1 MKILFDQGAPVPLQR
16 HLTGHVVET
25 LFGRGWFSQFAG
37 DSFGKHMKIWFC
49 VIVSICLS
57 ARFGVA
63 QCASRQGNLS
73 AKICFERFE
82 SNGAINTQETVVKLS
97 NYQSISL
104 MGGQAACIFLEPG
117 DHSFNIE
124 FCKAY
129 ETPCK
134 QWSSEKYPFRLRKG
148 AAVSFE
154 IYPTANGASYTG
166 YFAAR
171 RLKAK

>member
-1 MKILFDQGAPVPLQR
+1 MKILFDQGTPVPLQR
-16 HLTGHVVET
+16 HLTGHIVK
-25 LFGRGWFSQFAG
+25 RGWFSQFAG

-49 VIVSICLS
+49 VIVSIFLS
-57 ARFGVA
+57 AGFGMA
-63 QCASRQGNLS
+63 QCASMQDNLS

-82 SNGAINTQETVVKLS
+82 SNGAINTQESAVKLS

-104 MGGQAACIFLEPG
+104 IGGQAACIFLEPG

-124 FCKAY
+124 SCKSY

-134 QWSSEKYPFRLRKG
+134 QRSSEKYPFRLRKG
-148 AAVSFE
+148 GAVSFE

-171 RLKAK
+171 RLRTK

>member
-1 MKILFDQGAPVPLQR
+1 
-16 HLTGHVVET
+16 
-25 LFGRGWFSQFAG
+25 
-37 DSFGKHMKIWFC
+37 MKIWFC
-49 VIVSICLS
+49 LIVSIFLS
-57 ARFGVA
+57 AGFGMA
-63 QCASRQGNLS
+63 QCASMQDNLS

-82 SNGAINTQETVVKLS
+82 SNGAINTQESAVKLS

-104 MGGQAACIFLEPG
+104 IGGRAACIFLVPG

-124 FCKAY
+124 SCKAY

-148 AAVSFE
+148 GAVSFE
-154 IYPTANGASYTG
+154 IYPTTNGASYTG

-171 RLKAK
+171 RLGTK